1 MGRIRNTVRL
11 ARTSWNV
18 LQKDRELALLPVLSV
33 LLTLIVI
40 TVFVVPGLLAV
51 EWDGSEQSTI
61 SEEPAIPALSYL
73 LFLLGAAS
81 AAIVNVFFVGA
92 LVAGAHERL
101 SGGDPTVRSSIA
113 RAYERIPGLVPWA
126 LLSFT
131 VVNILRALRERLGNL
146 GNIVFGTIEV
156 GFDVAAFL
164 TIPAIVIDNKGP
176 IDGFKTSAS
185 LLRRTWGENLAAR
198 VGFGLLGFV
207 AVLPAALLIAFVS
220 ATGSAVVTVVGV
232 AVVVVYVGVVFA
244 IISAMSGIFQAALYL
259 YATTGTAPAGFENA
273 ELGSSF
279 ARR

>member
-73 LFLLGAAS
+73 LFLLGAAG

-207 AVLPAALLIAFVS
+207 AVLPAALLVAFVS
-220 ATGSAVVTVVGV
+220 AAGSAVVTVVGV

-279 ARR
+279 SRR